1 MEKDKL
7 EGMMMDYIDG
17 KLNDVD
23 KKMLEQ
29 ELTGNAE
36 SYKRYAQYKEIMVL
50 MNRASLSEPSANLK
64 VNFENMLQQEIAAMP
79 KQKTVLFTP
88 VFMYRAAAVIALV
101 IAGAGGGYYISKQQ
115 HETAQRLAMQ
125 QQIDATRVLILG
137 KINNQQSASQR
148 MVGVSAAY
156 LENRPD
162 PAIVKVLIK
171 TMNEDQNTNVR
182 LAAVEALG
190 KFHQE
195 PEIRKALI
203 DALSTQT
210 DPLVQMALIQLM
222 VEMKAIEAVKPMEK
236 IIDNDNTLPAVKD
249 EAYAGIIQ
257 LS

>member
-23 KKMLEQ
+23 KKMVEQ
-29 ELTGNAE
+29 ELMNNTE
-36 SYKRYAQYKEIMVL
+36 SYKRYAQYKEVMFL
-50 MNRASLSEPSANLK
+50 MSRATLIEPSTKLK
-64 VNFENMLQQEIAAMP
+64 ANFEKMLQEEIAAMP
-79 KQKTVLFTP
+79 KQKVVFFKPVL
-88 VFMYRAAAVIALV
+88 MYRAAAVIALV
-101 IAGAGGGYYISKQQ
+101 IAGAGGGYYISRQQ
-115 HETAQRLAMQ
+115 HERAERLAMQ
-125 QQIDATRVLILG
+125 QQIDATRALILG

-156 LENRPD
+156 LETTPD
-162 PAIVKVLIK
+162 KEIVTVLIK
-171 TMNEDQNTNVR
+171 TMNEDSNTNVR

-190 KFHQE
+190 KFQQE

-203 DALSTQT
+203 SALSTQT
-210 DPLVQMALIQLM
+210 DPLVQLALIQLM
-222 VEMKAIEAVKPMEK
+222 VEMKATEALKPMEK
-236 IIDNDNTLPAVKD
+236 IIEDDNTLPAVKD